1 MKIHTEAAWL
11 SQLYLHQRH
20 IDVFVSHTM
29 DSVETESTEPDDVDA
44 EATQHSGTNSETS
57 SVLDS
62 VRGLG
67 SSRGSGKS
75 SAVIISRLRNEVMV
89 LKDALDKLNGQDVT
103 FLMAKLRGTKD
114 DLISMKQKNNELK
127 DRVQVL
133 ELKLFDALSYNQ
145 QVLSKKKSKSNNN
158 SDNQPINELDDSDST
173 KISAATHTAS
183 LELRYQQ
190 LQQLNAQLEYKV
202 RELQAKEKSAKSK
215 ILKSNVTIDPNGT
228 KAATA
233 FVDKLVANVGL
244 GVTLEPSSLSSLQ
257 KILVDLSGDDRT
269 NLLQI
274 WKESLTSL
282 QDANKK
288 TIYELANEVK
298 NLSTTLAD
306 FENNKQQ
313 RVTSETN
320 TEIKRNIRHTSVEPV
335 ISTSAKESTLVT
347 HIYSVVFGVVI
358 TILTIFWRSLIDQVK
373 KGAAAS

>member
-1 MKIHTEAAWL
+1 MYSA
-11 SQLYLHQRH
+11 
-20 IDVFVSHTM
+20 
-29 DSVETESTEPDDVDA
+29 ETESTEPDDIDGEA

-62 VRGLG
+62 ARGIG
-67 SSRGSGKS
+67 SSRGSSKS

-114 DLISMKQKNNELK
+114 DLISVKQKNNELK

-133 ELKLFDALSYNQ
+133 ESKLFDALAYNQ

-158 SDNQPINELDDSDST
+158 DDNQSINELDYNDLT
-173 KISAATHTAS
+173 KTTTATNTTA
-183 LELRYQQ
+183 LELRCQQ
-190 LQQLNAQLEYKV
+190 LQQLNLQLEYKV
-202 RELQAKEKSAKSK
+202 RELQAKDKSAKSK
-215 ILKSNVTIDPNGT
+215 ILKSNVSIDPNST
-228 KAATA
+228 KEATT
-233 FVDKLVANVGL
+233 FIDKLVAKVGL

-257 KILVDLSGDDRT
+257 KILLDLSSDDRT

-306 FENNKQQ
+306 YENKKQQ
-313 RVTSETN
+313 HAIIETN
-320 TEIKRNIRHTSVEPV
+320 KEIKKNIRNNVVEPV
-335 ISTSAKESTLVT
+335 RPNSAKESTLVT
-347 HIYSVVFGVVI
+347 HMYSVLFGVII

-373 KGAAAS
+373 KGAAVSLG